1 MDSPGQTR
9 PSVYRPTQLLDK
21 FDHMVYQFTV
31 VTFKVKVLCVAL
43 VLQPSHK
50 TAKSKILTQLS
61 SDLMKKLQPWL
72 SHFDNLFVELAITR
86 RRTTLIGSPS
96 KPAWNRP

>member
-9 PSVYRPTQLLDK
+9 PSVNRPTQLLDK
-21 FDHMVYQFTV
+21 FDHAVYQYTV
-31 VTFKVKVLCVAL
+31 VTFKVKAL

-72 SHFDNLFVELAITR
+72 SHFGNLFVELAITR

>member
-21 FDHMVYQFTV
+21 FDHVVFQFIV
-31 VTFKVKVLCVAL
+31 VTFKVKVLCEAL

-50 TAKSKILTQLS
+50 TAKSKILTHELR
-61 SDLMKKLQPWL
+61 
-72 SHFDNLFVELAITR
+72 FDEKAAAVAF
-86 RRTTLIGSPS
+86 PF
-96 KPAWNRP
+96 